1 MADTC
6 GYQDTGSKSH
16 MVNGCPDIG
25 RNDRGVG
32 FGLRDTGVDKN
43 DGNPI
48 APAGCYPRPGRPPS
62 RLGVFVIQQG
72 GRWPRSRIIATA
84 FLSGGSSF
92 IYYLKSSILVR
103 KILWSA
109 NSGHYNP
116 TFQASGRSAK
126 EDISSWV
133 GASFFAGNLM
143 VNKVYAP
150 STL

>member
-72 GRWPRSRIIATA
+72 GRRPRSRIIATA
-84 FLSGGSSF
+84 FLSGGVIF
-92 IYYLKSSILVR
+92 YILSEVLNFGEENLVVS
-103 KILWSA
+103 KLGPLQSYI
-109 NSGHYNP
+109 SGKRP
-116 TFQASGRSAK
+116 FG
-126 EDISSWV
+126 
-133 GASFFAGNLM
+133 
-143 VNKVYAP
+143 
-150 STL
+150 